1 MTGLF
6 PLSGKL
12 EHRNINLRASIAK
25 KSNKNWKTAHNS
37 KKRDLIITGS
47 LILP

>member
-1 MTGLF
+1 MGSF

-12 EHRNINLRASIAK
+12 QHQNINLRASIAK
-25 KSNKNWKTAHNS
+25 KSNKNWKTAYNGN
-37 KKRDLIITGS
+37 KRDLIITGS